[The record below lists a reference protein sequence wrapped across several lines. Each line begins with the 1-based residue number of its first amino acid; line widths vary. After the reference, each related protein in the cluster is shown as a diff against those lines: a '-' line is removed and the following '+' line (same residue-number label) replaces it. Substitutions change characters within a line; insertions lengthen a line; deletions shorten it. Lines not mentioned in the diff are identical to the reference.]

1 MRLFVEEYPY
11 NSEEARAIL
20 SRFEPKETE
29 SGISSKHVGYC
40 YDKDI
45 QDCIFFLPKVICNTN
60 NEVFGLKPEQIINV
74 QESSLTSGQK
84 EFLCGLSV
92 WVYRALKE
100 FAEQSDSSKILRQGQ
115 FSQINDND
123 ETPGTYLDVILSIK
137 KFYEENKDFFIF
149 TLKNIHSQHHKIN
162 WRKTIS
168 HSNAIVQDDGP
179 IYLDPI
185 SKKKAVNWDEELM
198 TIFFSILEYMN
209 KYGFGISTDLNYD
222 IIKGEMFQAYI
233 DGLGL
238 RRLRQIRHKYF
249 SDKTRKLWSLCYA
262 FFEKAEQVA
271 SSKQQSDFLMATD
284 FHVVF
289 ESMVDTLLGDPSYED
304 WKKLGDGKVIDHI
317 YKYPSIFSS
326 DEVFYIGDSKYYRTG
341 RGPNERSESAYKQFS
356 YARTIVNDE
365 IRLSLGNTWPYRDPL
380 TESYVVAPNFFIS
393 AETDPKLRYETDGL
407 DTSEL
412 EGKPFVVRQFSNRL
426 FDRDTLWVK
435 QYNLNF
441 LYLLSVYASADG
453 GARLSFKKKAR
464 KFFKDKT
471 IDLLNEQYEFFLLE
485 PKDGKKLEGVMK
497 DNVKWSLRGLCYRL
511 GKDSNQMILAME
523 KPSETDENS
532 DPAILE
538 NNYRIKED
546 FNRIKPVLREMFDY
560 RRCILSKSSDH
571 IVELI
576 QGTNAGGT
584 FFFFFF
590 FDDEKGS

>member
-11 NSEEARAIL
+11 SSEEAKAIL

-29 SGISSKHVGYC
+29 KGISSEYVGYC

-45 QDCIFFLPKVICNTN
+45 QDCIFFLPKVICNIKD
-60 NEVFGLKPEQIINV
+60 EVFGHKPEQIINV
-74 QESSLTSGQK
+74 QESGLTSDQK
-84 EFLCGLSV
+84 EFLYGLSV

-100 FAEQSDSSKILRQGQ
+100 FAEQSDSSKILRQGL

-123 ETPGTYLDVILSIK
+123 SAPGTYLDVILSIK

-168 HSNAIVQDDGP
+168 HSTAIVQDDGP

-198 TIFFSILEYMN
+198 IIFFSILEYLN

-271 SSKQQSDFLMATD
+271 SGKQQSDFLMATD

-326 DEVFYIGDSKYYRTG
+326 DDVFYIGDSKYYRTG

-380 TESYVVAPNFFIS
+380 TESYVVAPNFFVS
-393 AETDPKLRYETDGL
+393 AEADPKLRYETDGL

-412 EGKPFVVRQFSNRL
+412 EGKPFVVRQFANRL

-453 GARLSFKKKAR
+453 GARLAFKRKAR
-464 KFFKDKT
+464 RFFKDKT
-471 IDLLNEQYEFFLLE
+471 IDLLNSHYEFFLLE
-485 PKDGKKLEGVMK
+485 PKDDQKLEAVMK
-497 DNVKWSLRGLCYRL
+497 DDVKWTLRGLCYRL
-511 GKDSNQMILAME
+511 GKNSNNLILAME
-523 KPSETDENS
+523 RPLETDENS
-532 DPAILE
+532 DPSILDS
-538 NNYRIKED
+538 NYRINED
-546 FNRIKPVLREMFDY
+546 FKRVKPVLKERFNFQ
-560 RRCILSKSSDH
+560 RCLLSKGANEIVKIISD
-571 IVELI
+571 EQAKEGL
-576 QGTNAGGT
+576 
-584 FFFFFF
+584 FY
-590 FDDEKGS
+590 FDFKK